1 MIARSIVG
9 RRKAKLSV
17 LMAAAMVALTGCGAL
32 HPGAAAVV
40 GDETIAREDVD
51 ALAEAL
57 CSAEIVN
64 AKAQGEPADQLMSR
78 AQRER
83 ALGFL
88 LQTELSQQFGEAEG
102 IEANRN
108 QVSQVLA
115 QAEQAIG
122 TVPEDRRDDY
132 RTALQEYVEGQYILV
147 EAGRQSLGEN
157 TPEDQAVAEGYRL
170 RTDFAK
176 DLDIEID
183 PRFGTLKEDT
193 VKHGGTELSVAAS
206 GTARA
211 GARAK
216 PAPVWVSQLPASQKC
231 S

>member
-17 LMAAAMVALTGCGAL
+17 LMAAAMLALTGCGGL
-32 HPGAAAVV
+32 HPWAAAVV
-40 GDETIAREDVD
+40 GDETIPRDDVD
-51 ALAEAL
+51 ALADAL

-64 AKAQGEPADQLMSR
+64 AQAQGKPTDQIMSR

-88 LQTELSQQFGEAEG
+88 IQTELSLQFGEAEG
-102 IEANRN
+102 IQANRS
-108 QVSQVLA
+108 QVSQALA
-115 QAEQAIG
+115 QSEQMIG
-122 TVPEDRRDDY
+122 SLPEDRRDDF
-132 RTALQEYVEGQYILV
+132 RAALQEYVEGNYTLIA
-147 EAGRQSLGEN
+147 AGRQSLGESI
-157 TPEDQAVAEGYRL
+157 PDDQAIAEGYRI
-170 RTDFAK
+170 RQDFAK
-176 DLDIEID
+176 DLDVEVD
-183 PRFGTLKEDT
+183 PRYGTLKEDT

-211 GARAK
+211 GTRAK
-216 PAPVWVSQLPASQKC
+216 PAPAWVAQLPASQKC